1 MSYSYKLHIFWEGE
15 RMAHNMTR
23 VYPDPKG
30 KIHPSNPPFPK
41 KINGFGL
48 FYSGELR
55 IFDFSGSF
63 LLEGQDMSL
72 MKALVKEWVR
82 SVKYHQSTRPSPL
95 AYSYQFWPWRA
106 NEGKLYFF
114 KFDSVSHDSPM
125 SHMLLVMVST
135 YNHSPRKKRF
145 ILAKTRI
152 GH

>member
-1 MSYSYKLHIFWEGE
+1 MYQTYSLLVPLQSKAQDMIYNALGRSSVLARAPSLINQKTARFVGLQTPRSSMSYSYELHILWEAE

-55 IFDFSGSF
+55 IFDLSGSF

-72 MKALVKEWVR
+72 MKTLVKEWVR

-95 AYSYQFWPWRA
+95 AYQYQF
-106 NEGKLYFF
+106 
-114 KFDSVSHDSPM
+114 
-125 SHMLLVMVST
+125 
-135 YNHSPRKKRF
+135 
-145 ILAKTRI
+145 
-152 GH
+152 